1 MKLCLIRARY
11 VKLFSDMRL
20 RRMSE
25 KTRRHHWVPPRP
37 LFNRLRQA
45 DCAACLKKQSAP
57 LGAASAAVQS
67 SETGR
72 PRRMSEK
79 TRRHHWVP
87 PRPLF
92 NCLRQADRAA
102 CLKNKAAP
110 LGVAS
115 AAVHMLSQADR
126 AACLKNKAAPL
137 GAASFKKAIKRS
149 SAADYSSQP
158 SINLIPPQ
166 V

>member
-11 VKLFSDMRL
+11 VKLFSDM
-20 RRMSE
+20 
-25 KTRRHHWVPPRP
+25 
-37 LFNRLRQA
+37 
-45 DCAACLKKQSAP
+45 
-57 LGAASAAVQS
+57 
-67 SETGR
+67 
-72 PRRMSEK
+72 RRMSEK

-110 LGVAS
+110 LGAAS
-115 AAVHMLSQADR
+115 AAVHMLRQADRAACLKKQSGTIAAPLGAASPLFNRLRQADR

-158 SINLIPPQ
+158 SINLMIAPISRTCSPSASLISSIPETFGRGS
-166 V
+166 

>member
-1 MKLCLIRARY
+1 MGAASAAVYMLHSQETCAACLKKRGGTIGCRLGRCLYAS
-11 VKLFSDMRL
+11 FTGNL

-45 DCAACLKKQSAP
+45 D
-57 LGAASAAVQS
+57 
-67 SETGR
+67 
-72 PRRMSEK
+72 
-79 TRRHHWVP
+79 
-87 PRPLF
+87 
-92 NCLRQADRAA
+92 RAA

-110 LGVAS
+110 LGAAS
-115 AAVHMLSQADR
+115 PLFNRLRQADR

-158 SINLIPPQ
+158 SINLMIAPISRTCSPSASLISSIPETFGRGS
-166 V
+166 

>member
-11 VKLFSDMRL
+11 VKLFSDM

-45 DCAACLKKQSAP
+45 DRAVCLKK
-57 LGAASAAVQS
+57 
-67 SETGR
+67 T
-72 PRRMSEK
+72 K
-79 TRRHHWVP
+79 RHHWVP

-92 NCLRQADRAA
+92 NRLRQADRAA

-110 LGVAS
+110 LGAAS
-115 AAVHMLSQADR
+115 PLFNRLRQADR
-126 AACLKNKAAPL
+126 AVCLKKNKAAPL

-158 SINLIPPQ
+158 SINLMIAPISRTCSPSASLISSIPETFGRGS
-166 V
+166 